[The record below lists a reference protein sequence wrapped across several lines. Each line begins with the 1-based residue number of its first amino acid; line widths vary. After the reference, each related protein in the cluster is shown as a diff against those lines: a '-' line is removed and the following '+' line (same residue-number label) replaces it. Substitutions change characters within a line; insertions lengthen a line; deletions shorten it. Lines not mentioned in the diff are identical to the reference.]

1 MEQITTLILCKELA
15 KRMKL
20 YQLGEH
26 DVLLGN
32 IDEPL
37 LVELD
42 NALHNAIHSY
52 MRDIR
57 KRVEANLEEF
67 RNGTSNT

>member
-1 MEQITTLILCKELA
+1 MEQITTFILCKELA
-15 KRMKL
+15 KRMKH
-20 YQLGEH
+20 YQLGKY
-26 DVLLGN
+26 DGLLSN

-42 NALHNAIHSY
+42 NALHNALHSY

-57 KRVEANLEEF
+57 KRVEANLEHF
-67 RNGTSNT
+67 RQDV